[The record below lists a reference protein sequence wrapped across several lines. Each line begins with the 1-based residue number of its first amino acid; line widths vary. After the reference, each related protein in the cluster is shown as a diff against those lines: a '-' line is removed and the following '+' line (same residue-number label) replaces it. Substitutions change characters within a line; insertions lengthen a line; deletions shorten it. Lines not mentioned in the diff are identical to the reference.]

1 MSTTAPNVRPAHID
15 FDSLKRLCEGRV
27 EVVVRAL
34 VDPDAKVAGAELWF
48 ADPRKPDTKRDSASI
63 NLRSGKWHC
72 RATGGSGGDV
82 VSLVALAKNVTN
94 PEAAN
99 LVAET
104 LGMAVPLQQSRQH
117 SGRRYSRFD
126 AAADRVSAN
135 DIPTQEPA
143 HEKPPHARAEPAA
156 EQAGAERLE
165 PAFAGQLFERAQ
177 LIAGTIAE
185 AYLSGRGLDPRSV
198 ADNEMRF
205 DAARPYVHGKNADG
219 SLCRIATLPAVL
231 FPLRY
236 SPDGQVVALLR
247 VYIDESGQKARI
259 VDPDGGAE
267 LTPKKLTG
275 AVGNAAV
282 WFGSPVETLLLCEG
296 PEDAIALRMA
306 TGLPVMASC
315 SWANMGRATLP
326 PSVKTLIVVP
336 DDNSDKLLNVGERG
350 LERAVAAYSPTGVAI
365 KVVRLS
371 GGKDANELLI
381 ADGLE
386 ALAFAVAHAQPY
398 EPLHAGGAGGHERAT
413 ETPSRAVDDDEG
425 HDGEVSDVPKL
436 DRDVLDIPGGYGDL
450 ACYLRER
457 DPTGDPVKALALA
470 TAAMMALTGGAYQFD
485 WGQRSTCTDLYIVLV
500 DASGGGK
507 TSGIRYIDDL
517 LVRVAE
523 GHPETLQTFS
533 VLGTLGSAEGYWDLL
548 TDVANQR
555 RLCAAT
561 FAVDE
566 FGDELRQ
573 MGSSKGYKFA
583 LGKLLRDLT
592 NAGNSRI
599 KPPPLSQRS
608 KSAPREPIH
617 NAVISLFAATTRD
630 QFMEA
635 LADDAML
642 RNGLEARF
650 LVFAATPTGRYDGT
664 SVPEPV
670 DLVDG
675 LRNVWKVAA
684 RVATSTQHSAM
695 RPPRVR
701 LTASQIVLQRIC
713 TIEKSAHFA
722 AQKTTGAG
730 GRWGPLINRR
740 VEHTVKLA
748 MLYAISQNPEAPE
761 ITCTALSWAE
771 RVVAFKEDGH
781 RALRDGHV
789 TMGERAKE
797 EAGVTDRVLRAIE
810 RHEKRRGPG
819 RPKKSVEFGMPAR
832 HVAKNMNL
840 SKEQLARAVDN
851 LLHRGEVYLFDGGGK
866 QLQAYPREAAAVFLT
881 TAKKKF
887 A

>member
-1 MSTTAPNVRPAHID
+1 MSTIACVSQAFID
-15 FDSLKRLCEGRV
+15 FDALKRHCEGRI
-27 EVVVRAL
+27 EEIVRAL
-34 VDPDAKVAGAELWF
+34 VDPDAKVVGAELWF
-48 ADPRKPDTKRDSASI
+48 ADPGKPDMKRDSASI

-72 RATGGSGGDV
+72 RSTGVGGGDV
-82 VSLVALAKNVTN
+82 VSLVALAKSVTN
-94 PEAAN
+94 SEAAN
-99 LVAET
+99 LVGET
-104 LGMAVPLQQSRQH
+104 LGTAVPLQQSRQH
-117 SGRRYSRFD
+117 SGRRYSRVD
-126 AAADRVSAN
+126 AAADRLLAN
-135 DIPTQEPA
+135 DIPIQK
-143 HEKPPHARAEPAA
+143 HKLEKPLHARAESAA
-156 EQAGAERLE
+156 EQSGTEPLE
-165 PAFAGQLFERAQ
+165 PAFAGQMFERAQ
-177 LIAGTIAE
+177 SIAGTLAE
-185 AYLSGRGLDPRSV
+185 TYLKRRMLAPTSV
-198 ADNEMRF
+198 TSDEIRF
-205 DAARPYVHGKNADG
+205 DAARPYVHGTNADG
-219 SLCRIATLPAVL
+219 SPRRLATLPAAL
-231 FPLRY
+231 FPLRN
-236 SPDGQVVALLR
+236 SPDGAVTALMR
-247 VYIDESGQKARI
+247 VYIDESGEKARI
-259 VDPDGGAE
+259 ADPDGGAE

-296 PEDAIALRMA
+296 AEDAIALRMA

-336 DDNSDKLLNVGERG
+336 DDNSDKPLNVGERG

-398 EPLHAGGAGGHERAT
+398 EPSHAGGAGGRQRAT
-413 ETPSRAVDDDEG
+413 EPPSHDAADDDDP
-425 HDGEVSDVPKL
+425 HDGEAADLPKL
-436 DRDVLDIPGGYGDL
+436 DRDLLNIPGGFGDL

-485 WGQRSTCTDLYIVLV
+485 WGQHATCTDLYVVLV
-500 DASGGGK
+500 DTSGGGK

-517 LVRVAE
+517 LMRVAE

-533 VLGTLGSAEGYWDLL
+533 VLGNLGSAEGLWDLL
-548 TDVANQR
+548 TGVADQR

-561 FAVDE
+561 LAVDE

-599 KPPPLSQRS
+599 KPPPLSLRS
-608 KSAPREPIH
+608 KAAAREPIH

-650 LVFAATPTGRYDGT
+650 LVFVATPTGRFDST
-664 SVPEPV
+664 AVPEP
-670 DLVDG
+670 DGLVDG
-675 LRNVWKVAA
+675 LRNVWNVAS
-684 RVATSTQHSAM
+684 RVATSTQHAAM

-701 LTASQIVLQRIC
+701 FTASQMVLQRIHK
-713 TIEKSAHFA
+713 IETSAHFA
-722 AQKTTGAG
+722 AQNITTEGDK
-730 GRWGPLINRR
+730 WGPLIHRR
-740 VEHTVKLA
+740 AEHTIKLA
-748 MLYAISQNPEAPE
+748 MLYAISENPETPE

-771 RVVAFKEDGH
+771 RVVTFKEDGH
-781 RALRDGHV
+781 RALRDGHI
-789 TMGERAKE
+789 TLGERARE

-832 HVAKNMNL
+832 HVAKNLNL

-851 LLHRGEVYLFDGGGK
+851 LLHRGEVCLFDGNGK
-866 QLQAYPREAAAVFLT
+866 QLQAYPREAVAVFLT
-881 TAKKKF
+881 TAKK
-887 A
+887 